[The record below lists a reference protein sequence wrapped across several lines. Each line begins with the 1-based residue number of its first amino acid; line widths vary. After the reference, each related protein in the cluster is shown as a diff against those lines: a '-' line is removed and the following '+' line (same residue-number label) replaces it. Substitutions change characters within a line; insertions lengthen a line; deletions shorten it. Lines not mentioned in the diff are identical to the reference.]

1 MWTIQIIKIYKILI
15 IIKENYIEE
24 YHLKDNK
31 NHLLKIT
38 QMKIDLVQDKIII
51 IHHIIKM
58 LVILLD
64 SQFVNHHLI
73 KDLPL

>member
-1 MWTIQIIKIYKILI
+1 
-15 IIKENYIEE
+15 
-24 YHLKDNK
+24 
-31 NHLLKIT
+31 
-38 QMKIDLVQDKIII
+38 MKIDLVQDKIII